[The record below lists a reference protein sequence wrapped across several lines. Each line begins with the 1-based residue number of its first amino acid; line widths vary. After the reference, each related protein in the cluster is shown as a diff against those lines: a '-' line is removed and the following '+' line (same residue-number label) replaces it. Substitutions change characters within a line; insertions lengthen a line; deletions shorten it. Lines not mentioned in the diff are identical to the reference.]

1 MNKVLDV
8 LNQLEGHQ
16 KLVLAELFRNAPVWL
31 LESCKVVELEKNE
44 VFVREKDAVSKVYI
58 LTKGMVKASDFRIF
72 GIVYDFCQY
81 EAIEILGG
89 MEIFLDC
96 DTYRTTLIT
105 KTPCQFI
112 VLDKDVFKKW
122 MLQDSNA
129 LWMHSST
136 VIRYLLD
143 ETRKERAFLFLQGI
157 DRVYLLFEH
166 LYEQNVVDGRCTIK
180 LTRQQISDET
190 GLSIKTINRAL
201 KQMMEDEL
209 VQVQGSRLSITE
221 SQYKEMKALSAEKI
235 DI

>member
-1 MNKVLDV
+1 MNEVLDV
-8 LNQLEGHQ
+8 LNQLEDHPKG
-16 KLVLAELFRNAPVWL
+16 VLSELFQNAPVWL
-31 LESCKVVELEKNE
+31 LEACKVLELGKNE
-44 VFVREKDAVSKVYI
+44 IFVREKDKVNKVYI
-58 LTKGMVKASDFRIF
+58 LTKGVAKASDLRIF

-89 MEIFLDC
+89 MELYLDC
-96 DTYRTTLIT
+96 DTYRTTLVT

-112 VLDKDVFKKW
+112 VLDKDIFKKW
-122 MLQDSNA
+122 MLQDNNA

-136 VIRYLLD
+136 VIRYLLE

-166 LYEQNVVDGRCTIK
+166 LYEQNAVDGRCTIK

-201 KQMMEDEL
+201 KQMVEEEL
-209 VQVQGSRLSITE
+209 VLVQGSKLSIIHK
-221 SQYKEMKALSAEKI
+221 QYEEMKALSAEKI

>member
-8 LNQLEGHQ
+8 LSNLEGHP

-31 LESCKVVELEKNE
+31 LEACKVVKMDKNE
-44 VFVREKDAVSKVYI
+44 VFIREKDKVNKVYI
-58 LTKGMVKASDFRIF
+58 LTKGVVKASDFRIF

-81 EAIEILGG
+81 DAIEILGG
-89 MEIFLDC
+89 MEMFLDC

-105 KTPCQFI
+105 KTPCEFI
-112 VLDKDVFKKW
+112 VLDIEVFRKW
-122 MLQDSNA
+122 MLQDNNA
-129 LWMHSST
+129 LWMHSKT
-136 VIRYLLD
+136 VIRYLLE

-166 LYEQNVVDGRCTIK
+166 LYEQNAVDGRCHVK

-201 KQMMEDEL
+201 KQMMEENL
-209 VQVQGSRLSITE
+209 VEIQGSKLTITE
-221 SQYKEMKALSAEKI
+221 SQFREMKELSAEKI

>member
-1 MNKVLDV
+1 MNKILDV
-8 LNQLEGHQ
+8 LNQLEGHP
-16 KLVLAELFRNAPVWL
+16 KLVLAELFHNAPVWL
-31 LESCKVVELEKNE
+31 MESCKIVELDKNE
-44 VFVREKDAVSKVYI
+44 IFIREKDTVNKVYI
-58 LTKGMVKASDFRIF
+58 LTKGVVKASDLRIF

-89 MEIFLDC
+89 MEIFLNY

-112 VLDKDVFKKW
+112 VLDQDIFKKW
-122 MLQDSNA
+122 MLQDNNA
-129 LWMHSST
+129 LWMHSRT
-136 VIRYLLD
+136 VIRYLLE

-157 DRVYLLFEH
+157 DRVYLLFEQ
-166 LYEQNVVDGRCTIK
+166 LYEQNAVEGRYTVK

-201 KQMMEDEL
+201 KQMMEEDL
-209 VQVQGSRLSITE
+209 VHVQGSRLSITE

>member
-1 MNKVLDV
+1 MNKILEVI
-8 LNQLEGHQ
+8 NQLEGKS
-16 KLVLAELFRNAPVWL
+16 KLVLSELFQNAPVWL
-31 LESCKVVELEKNE
+31 LESAKISELAKNE
-44 VFVREKDAVSKVYI
+44 IFIREKDPVNKVYI
-58 LTKGMVKASDFRIF
+58 LTKGEVKASDLRVF

-89 MEIFLDC
+89 MELYLDG

-112 VLDKDVFKKW
+112 VLDKDIFKKW
-122 MLQDSNA
+122 MLQDNNA
-129 LWMHSST
+129 LWMHSQT
-136 VIRYLLD
+136 VVRYLLE

-166 LYEQNVVDGRCTIK
+166 LYEQNAEDNRCIMK

-201 KQMMEDEL
+201 KQMMDDGH
-209 VQVQGSRLSITE
+209 VMVKGSRISITQ
-221 SQYKEMKALSAEKI
+221 SQYEEMKELTAEKI

>member
-1 MNKVLDV
+1 MNKLLDV
-8 LNQLEGHQ
+8 LNQLEEQ
-16 KLVLAELFRNAPVWL
+16 PKSILTELFENAPVWL
-31 LESCKVVELEKNE
+31 VESCNILELEKNE
-44 VFVREKDAVSKVYI
+44 IFIREKDKVNKVYI
-58 LTKGMVKASDFRIF
+58 LTKGIVKASDLRMF

-89 MEIFLDC
+89 MELYLDC

-112 VLDKDVFKKW
+112 VLDKDAFKKW
-122 MLQDSNA
+122 MLQDNNA
-129 LWMHSST
+129 LWMHSRT
-136 VIRYLLD
+136 VIRYLLE

-166 LYEQNVVDGRCTIK
+166 LYEQNAVDGKCMIK

-201 KQMMEDEL
+201 KQMMEDNS
-209 VQVQGSRLSITE
+209 VHVQGSKVTILQE
-221 SQYKEMKALSAEKI
+221 QYEEMKVLSAEKI